1 MTLKPGTGPL
11 LRIRAVHR
19 LVPTSAKHSN
29 GSMCNVRNVLI
40 APMRSYALQ
49 EALDSGLHGSQLLLV
64 CARLREGRRAR
75 AKEKECP
82 SGNFSHSKFPK
93 ALQTVLSSVTS
104 ALPAALPVDVR
115 TIEGN
120 GDNVKPVSTSEA
132 SDVNTM
138 VTTYCFVVQDT
149 NVEKSETMKV
159 CDAYLWLLR
168 SQLSHEPLLTEHGSL
183 SH

>member
-1 MTLKPGTGPL
+1 MD
-11 LRIRAVHR
+11 
-19 LVPTSAKHSN
+19 
-29 GSMCNVRNVLI
+29 
-40 APMRSYALQ
+40 RSF
-49 EALDSGLHGSQLLLV
+49 SW
-64 CARLREGRRAR
+64 CARDCAR
-75 AKEKECP
+75 AAEQAQ
-82 SGNFSHSKFPK
+82 K
-93 ALQTVLSSVTS
+93 AARVPQEISSVTS

-120 GDNVKPVSTSEA
+120 RDNVKPVSTSEA

-138 VTTYCFVVQDT
+138 VTTYCCVVQDT